1 MTLSHLRGKIPDRM
15 CTEVE
20 NNFKVYSRAIINIG
34 CALNNT
40 RDLRDFFVDTVEK
53 IVDPCRQSRWK
64 GAELEV
70 FLQVYADAG
79 SGLDIMNRWVRA
91 WLDWCDK
98 NVGRDS
104 WLTVFVC
111 SFIIFTVF
119 TYDSLCGGVFI
130 FKVYVSFSILA
141 F

>member
-91 WLDWCDK
+91 WVDWWDK
-98 NVGRDS
+98 VVDCTS
-104 WLTVFVC
+104 QLTVYVC
-111 SFIIFTVF
+111 SFSIFILSSYFIVYVVLGIFIIIIFF
-119 TYDSLCGGVFI
+119 
-130 FKVYVSFSILA
+130 
-141 F
+141 